1 MLPWCATVFQGNH
14 AGSDLSKSIATRKPS
29 APSRDLMA
37 TILWAEISLSTK
49 PGPHGK
55 AAGEAE
61 EGAGVAALA
70 GAVVA
75 DEGAAGEDV
84 AAGAEAGIVTEAIAA
99 GAETA
104 AGNSAS
110 IYQ

>member
-1 MLPWCATVFQGNH
+1 
-14 AGSDLSKSIATRKPS
+14 
-29 APSRDLMA
+29 MA
-37 TILWAEISLSTK
+37 TILWAETSLSTK

-55 AAGEAE
+55 AAGAEAE
-61 EGAGVAALA
+61 VGAAVAALA
-70 GAVVA
+70 GVVVA

-84 AAGAEAGIVTEAIAA
+84 AAGAEAGIVTAAIAA